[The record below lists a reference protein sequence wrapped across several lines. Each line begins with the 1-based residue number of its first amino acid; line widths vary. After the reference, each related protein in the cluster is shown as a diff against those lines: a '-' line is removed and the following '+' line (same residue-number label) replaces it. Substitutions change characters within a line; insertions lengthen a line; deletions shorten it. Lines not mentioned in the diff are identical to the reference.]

1 MPLPLQP
8 SPDRPHAWQQGRSLP
23 LGEREKRWLIDG
35 FADYEVDEAGR
46 MWHRAHADAAG
57 HRRRGRE
64 VKRQRKKA
72 GSEGYQLRRRG
83 CPVWLSVS
91 ALRKLL
97 KLERET
103 I

>member
-1 MPLPLQP
+1 MPLPEQP
-8 SPDRPHAWQQGRSLP
+8 SPDRPHVWQNGRNIVP
-23 LGEREKRWLIDG
+23 GEREKRWLIEG

-46 MWHRAHADAAG
+46 LWHRAHADAAG

-83 CPVWLSVS
+83 CAVWLSVAS
-91 ALRKLL
+91 LRHLL
-97 KLERET
+97 RPASP
-103 I
+103 